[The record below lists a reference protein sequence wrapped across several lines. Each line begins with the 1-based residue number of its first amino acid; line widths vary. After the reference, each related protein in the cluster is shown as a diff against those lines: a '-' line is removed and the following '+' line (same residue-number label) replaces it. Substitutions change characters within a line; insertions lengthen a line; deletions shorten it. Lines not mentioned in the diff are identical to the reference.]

1 VQVGAVKIYVEAAEA
16 LVKKEAGMKLSSSPK
31 LLEKL
36 IWVPVILFCKISFP
50 VMHLIPYYAKTGP
63 SRPLIDFTTD
73 NFMR

>member
-1 VQVGAVKIYVEAAEA
+1 VQVGAVKIYVETVEA
-16 LVKKEAGMKLSSSPK
+16 LMKKEARMKLSSSPK

-50 VMHLIPYYAKTGP
+50 VTHLIPYYAKTGP
-63 SRPLIDFTTD
+63 SRPLIEFTMD